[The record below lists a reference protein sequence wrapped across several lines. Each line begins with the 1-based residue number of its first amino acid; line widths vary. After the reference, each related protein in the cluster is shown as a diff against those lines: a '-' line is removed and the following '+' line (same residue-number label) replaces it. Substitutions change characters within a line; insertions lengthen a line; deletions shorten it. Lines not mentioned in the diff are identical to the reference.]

1 MPPGRKRRTKA
12 LAGSGE
18 SAASTVVDDST
29 SGGEGEATGTTVRS
43 PPRSKA
49 RLGSPRNEGGSEG
62 GSGSC
67 GGSANV
73 ASAEK
78 VVTRAGSPRNVGGV
92 EGGSGCCGGS
102 AIVAT
107 TEKAVARTG
116 SSRNEGGSGS
126 GSVAHPSSTVGKG
139 VGVAKEGAAKVVTR
153 VASGNKEGTRALP
166 RGAVVVGG
174 GAVSHVAAAKRITG
188 ELNEL
193 VFEAK
198 NFDAGTAKGL
208 MELASKYEALLM
220 TVITE
225 NAHLRGQVDALRGSC
240 GGHSSTPSR
249 SMPAPSAPMPA
260 PPAPVLDAITPVTP
274 KPVETWSV
282 VVRSKGP
289 ATSSKEVIKK
299 VVKEV
304 GPSLGVRVH
313 EVRPIKGG
321 GAVIRTPSVLERE
334 RVANNKKFEEV
345 GLDVSVNRKLGR
357 RVVVQGVHTEIPH
370 EEFMEDLLRLNL
382 KDFSPASQRTDVR
395 MVSRPWKVAADGSTN
410 VVLEGTDKLMSALLE
425 TGRCYI
431 KWFSF
436 RVRPDSPVAG
446 CFRCMG
452 FDHRVAEC
460 RAKADVCRRCGQE
473 GHKAASCVN
482 APHCRNCEFK
492 GRPAGHLMMS
502 AVCPIY
508 CGIVERALARH

>member
-29 SGGEGEATGTTVRS
+29 SGGEGEATGATGVRS

-49 RLGSPRNEGGSEG
+49 RLGSPRKEGGSEG

-67 GGSANV
+67 GGSADV

-78 VVTRAGSPRNVGGV
+78 AVTRAGSPRNVGGN
-92 EGGSGCCGGS
+92 EGGNGGCGGS

-107 TEKAVARTG
+107 TEKADARIG

-139 VGVAKEGAAKVVTR
+139 VGVAKEGAAKAVTR

-198 NFDAGTAKGL
+198 SFDRGTAKGL

-225 NAHLRGQVDALRGSC
+225 
-240 GGHSSTPSR
+240 
-249 SMPAPSAPMPA
+249 MPIFA
-260 PPAPVLDAITPVTP
+260 
-274 KPVETWSV
+274 
-282 VVRSKGP
+282 VR
-289 ATSSKEVIKK
+289 
-299 VVKEV
+299 
-304 GPSLGVRVH
+304 
-313 EVRPIKGG
+313 
-321 GAVIRTPSVLERE
+321 
-334 RVANNKKFEEV
+334 
-345 GLDVSVNRKLGR
+345 
-357 RVVVQGVHTEIPH
+357 
-370 EEFMEDLLRLNL
+370 
-382 KDFSPASQRTDVR
+382 
-395 MVSRPWKVAADGSTN
+395 
-410 VVLEGTDKLMSALLE
+410 
-425 TGRCYI
+425 
-431 KWFSF
+431 
-436 RVRPDSPVAG
+436 
-446 CFRCMG
+446 
-452 FDHRVAEC
+452 
-460 RAKADVCRRCGQE
+460 
-473 GHKAASCVN
+473 
-482 APHCRNCEFK
+482 
-492 GRPAGHLMMS
+492 
-502 AVCPIY
+502 
-508 CGIVERALARH
+508 